1 MKYDLQALDAALAKR
16 IEEKKLPGV
25 TVSIRGPEGVIF
37 EKGYGFGDEAR
48 KRPMN
53 EHTIMGIASMSKSTV
68 TLALSILA
76 AEGKF
81 DWNDPVTKYFPTFEL
96 KGNPKDSVTVHHL
109 ATHTAGIPPME
120 PLEWSIALNTPG
132 RGGEWVDAMKAT
144 APNQMDTIQQIVDYI
159 SEGKY
164 QTLGGPGEYMSYSN
178 EGYAILNYI
187 FDQAAGEP
195 LEGFLTRRVFQPMGM
210 FRTVL
215 DEDCSEARKLAADG
229 NITSLWERDEKG
241 NFMVDDNWS
250 ILPPFRACACVK
262 STAHDVARYYQCIS
276 NHGVIDGVQAI
287 PAAAADMMCGPQFP
301 LGEKPWYCY
310 GLNKRLWKDHTICE
324 HSGGLHGVS
333 THGGM
338 LWGEN
343 YGFAALCN
351 EGDQDTDDLC
361 QMMYNL
367 IMGEPIEE
375 AHVWLHPTGKQ
386 FSQPE
391 MLEGEYICHE
401 GIPASF
407 KVFFAEGK
415 LQVKRPLGV
424 YDLVHCGETWFQ
436 IVNKKGERCG
446 RCHFWCRDGKAW
458 GVQVYT
464 RIYQRAE

>member
-1 MKYDLQALDAALAKR
+1 MRFDLQALDAALAAR
-16 IEEKKLPGV
+16 IEKKKLPGV
-25 TVSIRGPEGVIF
+25 TVSVRGPEGVIF
-37 EKGYGFGDEAR
+37 EKGYGFGDEGG

-53 EHTIMGIASMSKSTV
+53 ENTVMGIASMSKSTV
-68 TLALSILA
+68 TLALCILA

-81 DWNDPVTKYFPTFEL
+81 SFDDPVTKYFPTFEL
-96 KGNPKDSVTVHHL
+96 KGSPRDAVTVHHL

-132 RGGEWVDAMKAT
+132 REGDWVKAMKAT
-144 APNQMDTIQQIVDYI
+144 APNQMNTIQQIVDYI

-215 DEDCSEARKLAADG
+215 DEDCSEAKKIASDG
-229 NITSLWERDEKG
+229 NITRLWERDEKG
-241 NFMVDDNWS
+241 NFTVDDNWG

-262 STAHDVARYYQCIS
+262 STAHDMARYYQCLS

-287 PAAAADMMCGPQFP
+287 PAAAADMMTGRRFT
-301 LGEKPWYCY
+301 LLEKPTYCY
-310 GLNKRLWKDHTICE
+310 GLNQRLWKGHVICE

-333 THGGM
+333 THGGF
-338 LWGEN
+338 LLGEN

-361 QMMYNL
+361 QIMYNMV
-367 IMGEPIEE
+367 MGEPLEE
-375 AHVWLHPTGKQ
+375 AHVWLHPTAP

-391 MLEGEYICHE
+391 MLEGTYICHE
-401 GIPASF
+401 GIPANF
-407 KVFFAEGK
+407 RVFTEEGQLKVE
-415 LQVKRPLGV
+415 RPLGV
-424 YDLVHCGETWFQ
+424 YTLVHCGEGWFQ
-436 IVNKKGERCG
+436 LINKDGERAG
-446 RCHFWCRDGKAW
+446 RCHFWCRDGQAW